1 MSRPCAHRIT
11 LSRKSGGKAI
21 PMTETKTITVRI
33 KRFNPDTDKRPYY
46 QNFPIELDGEK
57 TVLDALE
64 EIKATQDGSLT
75 FRRSCRHAICGSCAM
90 MVNRRN
96 TLVCTKPLTSVVS
109 QGGLFSKPDVVL
121 IEPLPYLPV
130 IKDLVVDRSVF
141 WEQYRSIK
149 PWLVPPDE
157 TPAREY
163 RMSQAEVDAMEQAET
178 CIMCGACYSSCPI
191 IAGNKQYLGPH
202 AMLKVFLRVMDPRDQ
217 AIDERLDSI
226 ATENGAF
233 RCHQVL
239 NCIDACP
246 KGLNP
251 AKAIATL
258 ASMSLRTGKHTAA
271 RAERLKTLID
281 SADDPSLQP
290 VNAHHDHTPQITVGS
305 ISVKGHD

>member
-1 MSRPCAHRIT
+1 
-11 LSRKSGGKAI
+11 
-21 PMTETKTITVRI
+21 MTASPKTENTKKMITVRI
-33 KRFNPDTDKRPYY
+33 KRFNPDVDKRPYY
-46 QNFPIELDGEK
+46 QDYPIELTHEK

-96 TLVCTKPLTSVVS
+96 TLVCTKPLSSVVS
-109 QGGLFSKPDVVL
+109 KGGLFSKADEVL
-121 IEPLPYLPV
+121 IEPLPYLPI
-130 IKDLVVDRSVF
+130 IKDLVVDRSAF
-141 WEQYRSIK
+141 WEQYQNIK
-149 PWLVPPDE
+149 PWLIGPEEVP
-157 TPAREY
+157 TREY
-163 RMSQAEVDAMEQAET
+163 RVSQEEVDAMEQAET

-202 AMLKVFLRVMDPRDQ
+202 AMLKVFLRAMDPRDQ
-217 AIDERLDSI
+217 AVDERLNSI
-226 ATENGAF
+226 AHENGAF
-233 RCHQVL
+233 RCHQVV

-258 ASMSLRTGKHTAA
+258 ALMSLRTGKHSAE

-281 SADDPSLQP
+281 SADDPALQP
-290 VNAHHDHTPQITVGS
+290 ANAHHEHTSAPQVSLSS
-305 ISVKGHD
+305 IPINSSGD